1 LALYKKV
8 EKIFGKEKF
17 LYKIYEVFIYSL
29 IPKTIKIMS
38 KLVEAIE
45 TYIAQSNELNLGLSE
60 ELITSVAKGLGPS
73 IYNADSS
80 KVSAS
85 DPEELARVRTNYL
98 IGKLGLPDGP
108 ELDIAIA
115 EVMEKMGS
123 SNRNKYRAN
132 VYALLCK
139 KFGKED
145 IYA

>member
-1 LALYKKV
+1 LNKKA
-8 EKIFGKEKF
+8 ENIFGKYKF
-17 LYKIYEVFIYSL
+17 LFNIYLLFITL
-29 IPKTIKIMS
+29 KLKQLKFMS

-45 TYIAQSNELNLGLSE
+45 TYVAQSNELNLGLSE

-80 KVSAS
+80 KVSSS
-85 DPEELARVRTNYL
+85 DPEELARVKTNYL
-98 IGKLGLPDGP
+98 INKLGLSDGP
-108 ELDIAIA
+108 ELDAAIA

-139 KFGKED
+139 KFGKES